1 MSRGNPELL
10 KRMGLP
16 IETWSGMSP
25 LSKQMTVA
33 SFFMLALRQ
42 QVSQQQVKDS
52 VDLIDMQIQTGLWWY
67 PPEMNA

>member
-10 KRMGLP
+10 KRMNLTL
-16 IETWSGMSP
+16 EAWSGMSP

-33 SFFMLALRQ
+33 SFFMLAMKQTVTR
-42 QVSQQQVKDS
+42 QQVKDS